1 MPRSPTPPAV
11 AAASGA
17 EAALE
22 ARLQRLLLPKTRARV
37 LVADA
42 GHLEVVA
49 ATPLVLRAQ
58 GRLVC
63 SASDPLDEAERWV
76 AAQPIEPGDLL
87 VIFGLGAAHQLA
99 PLQARGAGPML
110 VVEPDL
116 ALVRK
121 VLEAGE
127 LPAGPIEITD
137 DPLRA
142 RVWLGSRLHPGLRA
156 RLLAWPA
163 TRRSRARA
171 FAATQRALQEAL
183 ELATISSATVK
194 QRMRV
199 WVEHFLANLGQ
210 IGGRQPALR
219 LNSWL
224 RRRPIFLVSAGPSLA
239 KNVAELSRVG
249 GRGAIVAVNTA
260 LGALERAG
268 IRADLVVAIEAL
280 NVSEQLDGLSVNAG
294 VPRVLTLTANPAL
307 AARATGPVFPF
318 VERIEAYQSIAEQ
331 IGLAPTVPSGGSVA
345 NCAFSL
351 AQLWGASQI
360 VLVGQDLAYSRD
372 GQVYAAGTV
381 FEGMQV
387 AMGQD
392 GRAHLEGLE
401 AKRRIAATR
410 PEVAEA
416 EGAKTLS
423 WVEGWG
429 GTEPV
434 PTTQAFSYFRSAFE
448 QWAAID
454 ETTELINATE
464 GGARIAGF
472 AERPLAE
479 VVSALPAAS
488 AGPWPEGAPVD
499 ATTIVTALRREL
511 AGVRAVEATSQR
523 IAAVDGDA
531 GDVETLTK
539 RLGPLAAEMHACPL
553 LHGYA
558 WSSLHD
564 VIVDAR
570 ATPRRLGEQLAADA
584 RRLTVLIENTL
595 AELSQP

>member
-1 MPRSPTPPAV
+1 MAV
-11 AAASGA
+11 ETVSGGTTELAS
-17 EAALE
+17 
-22 ARLQRLLLPKTRARV
+22 RLQRWLLSKTRAR
-37 LVADA
+37 LLETHTS
-42 GHLEVVA
+42 HLEVVA
-49 ATPLVLRAQ
+49 SSPLVLRAH
-58 GRLVC
+58 GRLLC
-63 SASDPLDEAERWV
+63 SANDPVDEAERWA
-76 AAQPIEPGDLL
+76 AAQPVEAGDLL
-87 VIFGLGAAHQLA
+87 VVFGLGAAHHLA
-99 PLQARGAGPML
+99 ALQARGAGPIL

-116 ALVRK
+116 AVVRK

-127 LPAGPIEITD
+127 LASGPIEITD

-142 RVWLGSRLHPGLRA
+142 RAWLGGRLHPGLCA

-163 TRRSRARA
+163 TRRVQAPA
-171 FAATQRALQEAL
+171 FVATQAALEEALQ
-183 ELATISSATVK
+183 LATITSATVK
-194 QRMRV
+194 LRMRV
-199 WVEHFLANLGQ
+199 WVEHFLANLSQ
-210 IGGRQPALR
+210 IVGRQPALR
-219 LNSWL
+219 LSTWL
-224 RRRPIFLVSAGPSLA
+224 QGRPVFLVSAGPSLA
-239 KNVAELSRVG
+239 NNVAELSRVD

-268 IRADLVVAIEAL
+268 IRADLVVAIDAL
-280 NVSEQLDGLSVNAG
+280 DVSEQLEGLRVNAG
-294 VPRVLTLTANPAL
+294 VPRVVTLTANPAL
-307 AARATGPVFPF
+307 SARATGPVFPF

-331 IGLAPTVPSGGSVA
+331 IGLAPTVRSGGSVA

-372 GQVYAAGTV
+372 GQVYAPGTV

-387 AMGQD
+387 AMDQD

-416 EGAKTLS
+416 EGAKKLS

-434 PTTQAFSYFRSAFE
+434 PTTQAFSYFRSVFE
-448 QWAAID
+448 QWAAAH
-454 ETTELINATE
+454 EGAELINATE

-499 ATTIVTALRREL
+499 VTTIVTALRREL
-511 AGVRAVEATSQR
+511 AGVRAVEATSQQL
-523 IAAVDGDA
+523 AADGDVV
-531 GDVETLTK
+531 DVDSLTK
-539 RLGPLAAEMHACPL
+539 RLGSEMHACPL

-564 VIVDAR
+564 VIVDAQ
-570 ATPRRLGEQLAADA
+570 ATPRSLGEQLAADA
-584 RRLTVLIENTL
+584 RRLTALIEKTL
-595 AELSQP
+595 SEL